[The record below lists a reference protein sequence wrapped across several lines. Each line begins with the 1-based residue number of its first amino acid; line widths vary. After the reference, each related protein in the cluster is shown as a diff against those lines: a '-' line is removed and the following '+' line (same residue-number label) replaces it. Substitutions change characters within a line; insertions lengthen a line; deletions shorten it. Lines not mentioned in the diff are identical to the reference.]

1 LGKAFRNTRFQAMG
15 RSKVLFAALFLFLM
29 VSMVNAYTV
38 VMRDG
43 RRVEIPSEFAVTN
56 STLTYDVG
64 NGIQITIQLNTVD
77 IAATERANG
86 EPQGSFLRKATA
98 PQVPI
103 ESARPINAQRS
114 ITNTDLEKYRRAR
127 VEGENEYEKRRQELG
142 LPSMEERRREVA
154 AIEDRTVEH
163 VRNLRAQEEAYWRSR
178 AEALRAEAAAN
189 EARMGAL
196 RQQSP
201 VEPWAY
207 PFGGFS
213 AFGPLDNFGF
223 GITGGSFGRFGHFRS
238 SPFDG
243 FLATPITPF
252 PRVPFTGRRNIF
264 TPRVN
269 ISPRPMHRGHGSR
282 R

>member
-1 LGKAFRNTRFQAMG
+1 MG
-15 RSKVLFAALFLFLM
+15 RSKVLFAALFLFLT
-29 VSMVNAYTV
+29 VSVVNAYTV

-43 RRVEIPSEFAVTN
+43 RRVEIPNEFAVTN

-77 IAATERANG
+77 IVATERANG
-86 EPQGSFLRKATA
+86 EAVGSFLRKATA
-98 PQVPI
+98 PQVPV
-103 ESARPINAQRS
+103 EPAPQTNAQRS

-178 AEALRAEAAAN
+178 TEALRAEAAAN

-201 VEPWAY
+201 VDIPWAY
-207 PFGGFS
+207 PFGGFP
-213 AFGPLDNFGF
+213 AFGPFDNFGF
-223 GITGGSFGRFGHFRS
+223 GITAGPFGRFRHFRP

-269 ISPRPMHRGHGSR
+269 INPRPMHRGRGSR